1 MRLGIRTPG
10 FYPAALPSMFCFE
23 PHLWLQK
30 ESLQVCFETQNNDKS
45 VQNSVTHW
53 GVGLILDLA
62 NGMSPVGGL
71 GL

>member
-1 MRLGIRTPG
+1 
-10 FYPAALPSMFCFE
+10 MFCFE